1 MNEETNE
8 KTARFIAG
16 STFEAIPKKA
26 VDLAKDAI
34 LDWMGVTIAGSCEP
48 AVNILTEQVKQWGG
62 ANEAGVIGRAFRT
75 TAPLA
80 AWVNGTASHA
90 IDYDDTFSNAAGYN
104 FHPTVPILP
113 AVLAL
118 SEKCKTSAKAAL
130 AAYIV
135 GIEVESRVGAAMGR
149 FSSEMGWHPTPVIG
163 TIGAVAAS
171 ANLLGLNAEQVRMA
185 LGIAGSYSSGF
196 VKNFGT
202 MTKPLH
208 AGNAAKNG
216 VIAALLAQNGFTG
229 TEKVLE
235 GDTGFCSMFSGKKSS
250 GPGQYD
256 RDLGEAWHIITP
268 GIALK
273 AYPCCR
279 STHSSIDASLYLR
292 NVMHIDPNRVVKIT
306 CITHPQHTKLARFH
320 KPGSAYEGKF
330 SIPYCI
336 AVALLRGKVV
346 LEDFT
351 EGKVTAPEAQELL
364 ARVEFLY
371 PEKYMNVPMTLTQ
384 EVVVK
389 LDNGEEYSYEVPG
402 PKGDPENP
410 MSHEELAA
418 KFIDCTRSYFSEGEI
433 DKMLKMIGSLESL
446 DDMSQLMDMVTH
458 PTKRSEVLE

>member
-1 MNEETNE
+1 MSEETNE
-8 KTARFIAG
+8 KVAEFIAG
-16 STFEAIPKKA
+16 STFDAIPKKA

-48 AVNILTEQVKQWGG
+48 AVKILTEQVKQWR
-62 ANEAGVIGRAFRT
+62 AATEAGVVGRAFRT
-75 TAPLA
+75 AVPLA
-80 AWVNGTASHA
+80 AWINGTASHA
-90 IDYDDTFSNAAGYN
+90 MDYDDTFSNAAGYN

-118 SEKCKTSAKAAL
+118 SEKRRASAKAVL

-149 FSSEMGWHPTPVIG
+149 FASEMGWHPTPVIG
-163 TIGAVAAS
+163 TIGAAAAS
-171 ANLLGLNAEQVRMA
+171 ANLLALNIEQVRMA
-185 LGIAGSYSSGF
+185 LGIAGSFSSGF

-216 VIAALLAQNGFTG
+216 VIAALLAQDGFTG
-229 TEKVLE
+229 TEKILE
-235 GDTGFCSMFSGKKSS
+235 GDTGFCSMFSGKKAS
-250 GPGQYD
+250 GVAPYD

-292 NVMHIDPNRVVKIT
+292 NVMRIDPNRVVKIT
-306 CITHPQHTKLARFH
+306 CKTHPQHTNLARFRR
-320 KPGSAYEGKF
+320 PGSAYEGKF

-351 EGKVTAPEAQELL
+351 ERQVTAPEAQALL
-364 ARVEFLY
+364 AKVEYLY
-371 PEKYMNVPMTLTQ
+371 PEQYMERPMTLAQ
-384 EVVVK
+384 EVMVK
-389 LDNGEEYSYEVPG
+389 LDNGEEYSYEVSG

-410 MSHEELAA
+410 MTHEELSA
-418 KFIDCTRSYFSEGEI
+418 KFIDCARLSFSEGEI
-433 DKMLKMIGSLESL
+433 DKVLKMIDRLESL
-446 DDMSQLMDMVTH
+446 DDMSQLMDIVTH
-458 PTKRSEVLE
+458 PTKSAEVV

>member
-1 MNEETNE
+1 MNE
-8 KTARFIAG
+8 KTNESIAKFISG
-16 STFEAIPKKA
+16 LTFDAIPKKA

-80 AWVNGTASHA
+80 AWINGTASHA

-104 FHPTVPILP
+104 FHPTVPVLP

-118 SEKCKTSAKAAL
+118 SEKCKASARAVL

-171 ANLLGLNAEQVRMA
+171 ANLLGLSAEQVKMA
-185 LGIAGSYSSGF
+185 LGIAGSHSSGF

-235 GDTGFCSMFSGKKSS
+235 GDTGFCSMFSAKKANEVA
-250 GPGQYD
+250 PYD
-256 RDLGEAWHIITP
+256 EDLGEVWHIITP

-279 STHSSIDASLYLR
+279 STHSCIDASLYLK
-292 NVMHIDPNRVVKIT
+292 NVMHIDPKRVVKII
-306 CITHPQHTKLARFH
+306 CKTHPQHTNLARFH
-320 KPGSAYEGKF
+320 RPASAYEGKF

-351 EGKVTAPEAQELL
+351 EGKVSAPEAQALL
-364 ARVEFLY
+364 SRVEFLY
-371 PEKYMNVPMTLTQ
+371 PEKYAKGPMTLAQ
-384 EVVVK
+384 EIMVK

-410 MSHEELAA
+410 LTHEELAE
-418 KFIDCTRSYFSEGEI
+418 KFIDCTRLSFSEEDIG
-433 DKMLKMIGSLESL
+433 KTLKMIEELESL
-446 DDMSQLMDMVTH
+446 DDMSRLMDIVTH
-458 PTKRSEVLE
+458 PMKRSEVLK